1 LSVGVLDSGMMPP
14 LLRRCPDCGFVGPS
28 RRFVRAAPDVVTCP
42 VCGFRFETLDR
53 PWLQ

>member
-1 LSVGVLDSGMMPP
+1 MMPP

-28 RRFVRAAPDVVTCP
+28 RRFVRAAPDVVACP

>member
-1 LSVGVLDSGMMPP
+1 MMPP

-28 RRFVRAAPDVVTCP
+28 HRFARSDLRVVTCP
-42 VCGFRFETLDR
+42 VCGFRFEPVDQ